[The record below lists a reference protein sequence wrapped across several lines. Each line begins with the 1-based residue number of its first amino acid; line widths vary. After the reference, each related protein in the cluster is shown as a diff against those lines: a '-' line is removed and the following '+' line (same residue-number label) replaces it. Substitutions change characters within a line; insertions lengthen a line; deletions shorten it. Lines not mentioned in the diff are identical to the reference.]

1 MSQIVPVL
9 CQSLKS
15 DTLSLKTVINV
26 LDFLRKKILQKK
38 KKKKKKSLTKINQ
51 QPKSFENSNIAD
63 KKISYY
69 RASKKFT

>member
-26 LDFLRKKILQKK
+26 LDFLTKKILQKK
-38 KKKKKKSLTKINQ
+38 KKKSVTKITQ

>member
-9 CQSLKS
+9 CQSMKS
-15 DTLSLKTVINV
+15 DTLSLKNVINV

-38 KKKKKKSLTKINQ
+38 KKKKPETKITQ

>member
-9 CQSLKS
+9 CQSMKS

-26 LDFLRKKILQKK
+26 LDFIMKKIIKK
-38 KKKKKKSLTKINQ
+38 KKKKKPETKITQ

>member
-26 LDFLRKKILQKK
+26 LDFLRKKILQKTK
-38 KKKKKKSLTKINQ
+38 KKKKKV
-51 QPKSFENSNIAD
+51 SNKNYSAT
-63 KKISYY
+63 
-69 RASKKFT
+69 KKF

>member
-1 MSQIVPVL
+1 MYVPNSASAMS
-9 CQSLKS
+9 
-15 DTLSLKTVINV
+15 INEIRY
-26 LDFLRKKILQKK
+26 FIFEKCYKCIGFSKEKNSSEKK
-38 KKKKKKSLTKINQ
+38 KKKPETKITQ